1 MRLFRNDLEG
11 VFLRRPNRFV
21 VEVQTAEGVIRAHCA
36 NPGRLSEILVP
47 RRRVILE
54 GRPRGAPAGSS
65 THTLAAAYY
74 RKRIVP
80 LLPSRANAVARNLL
94 IPRLF
99 AGITDLR
106 PEAALGEGRTDFRVD
121 HAGGRTFL
129 EVKSC
134 SLVEHGVAMF
144 PDAVSDRAT
153 RHLGALAGA
162 EGQGMVLFVVTHGR
176 PALFCPNLHSDPHF
190 AEALAAYAGRVIYRA
205 ATIEAD
211 ADGTVR
217 LIEEIPVLTS
227 RAFLVPRDCG
237 TLAVGLRETSAPVE
251 ASFYCPGLR
260 RALRRAA
267 APPARRRY
275 PIYGSEDYSQ
285 RLAGLAPEDPLF
297 IDEVLRLRHRGALGL

>member
-1 MRLFRNDLEG
+1 
-11 VFLRRPNRFV
+11 V
-21 VEVQTAEGVIRAHCA
+21 RAHCA
-36 NPGRLSEILVP
+36 NPGRLWEILVP

-54 GRPRGAPAGSS
+54 GRSREAPSGST

-74 RKRIVP
+74 RNRIVP
-80 LLPSRANAVARNLL
+80 LLPSRANAVARSLL
-94 IPRLF
+94 IPRF
-99 AGITDLR
+99 FSGITALR
-106 PEAALGEGRTDFRVD
+106 SEAALGEGRTDFRID

-144 PDAVSDRAT
+144 PDAQSDRAT

-176 PALFCPNLHSDPHF
+176 PALFCPNLHSDPNF
-190 AEALAAYAGRVIYRA
+190 AEALASYAGRVIYRA
-205 ATIEAD
+205 ATIEAQ

-217 LIEEIPVLTS
+217 LVEEIPVLTS
-227 RAFLVPRDCG
+227 RAFLVSRDCG
-237 TLAVGLRETSAPVE
+237 TLAAGPPGDTGPLEV
-251 ASFYCPGLR
+251 SFHCPGLR

-267 APPARRRY
+267 APPARQRY
-275 PIYGSEDYSQ
+275 PIYGAEDCST
-285 RLAGLAPEDPLF
+285 RLQGLAPEDPSF